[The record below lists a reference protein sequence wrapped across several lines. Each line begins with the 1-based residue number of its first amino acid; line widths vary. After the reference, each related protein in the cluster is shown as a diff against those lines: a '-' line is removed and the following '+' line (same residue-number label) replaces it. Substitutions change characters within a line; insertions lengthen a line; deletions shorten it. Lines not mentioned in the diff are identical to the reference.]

1 MDKEILLEL
10 LGVGKEHTAEEYRQ
24 NFLKDDFSARR
35 RHSDKDYEKGT
46 ISLEDQEQMGRVRE
60 IHGAAWNGLAREKG
74 QKYDP
79 AAYGKDSPLSV
90 LRDNNGIYVAEI
102 LYDLAEQNPDAIEEI
117 LAGAFEHRPELFLEP
132 GAADEFLNQRMSD
145 LMDAMAF
152 GEVAETVD
160 SNLTHEDFSNRK
172 QNYPKQD
179 FNRKWNHTR
188 TKTQVVLMSDVDE
201 KYPTEDAFDIA
212 EAKAVIGALPE
223 EDRKILLLHIQGY
236 TQEEI
241 AKKLGYKTHS
251 AVGKKLKKIKAQLK
265 TTV

>member
-1 MDKEILLEL
+1 MEKEILLEL

-35 RHSDKDYEKGT
+35 RHSDKDYENGT
-46 ISLEDQEQMGRVRE
+46 ISLEDQEHMGRVRE
-60 IHGAAWNGLAREKG
+60 IHGEAWNGLAREKG
-74 QKYDP
+74 LKYDP

-90 LRDNNGIYVAEI
+90 LRDNNGIYVSEI
-102 LYDLAEQNPDAIEEI
+102 IYDLAEQNPDAIEEI

-188 TKTQVVLMSDVDE
+188 TKTQVV
-201 KYPTEDAFDIA
+201 
-212 EAKAVIGALPE
+212 
-223 EDRKILLLHIQGY
+223 
-236 TQEEI
+236 
-241 AKKLGYKTHS
+241 
-251 AVGKKLKKIKAQLK
+251 
-265 TTV
+265 